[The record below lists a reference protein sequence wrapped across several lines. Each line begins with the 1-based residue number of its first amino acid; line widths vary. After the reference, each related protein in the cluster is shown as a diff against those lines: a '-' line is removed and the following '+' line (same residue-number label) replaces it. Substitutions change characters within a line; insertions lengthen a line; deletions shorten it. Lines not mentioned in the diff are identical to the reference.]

1 MQPTAI
7 VTGASRGFGLAVAD
21 ELARRDWNLVIDS
34 RTSSG
39 LKEAA
44 TVLSSLGAGETRALV
59 GDITD
64 AAHARALVDA
74 AQELGS
80 LSLLVNNAG
89 ILGPSPQPRLA
100 AYPLESLD
108 EVIQVYLIAPLRL
121 IQLALP
127 DLRQHGGVVVNVT
140 SDAAVEA
147 YETWGGYGAAKAAL
161 EHLSHVLAVEEPG
174 ISVYWLDPGDM
185 RTRMH
190 QEAFP
195 GEDIGDRPLPDTR
208 SPAVLRLIEERPPS
222 GRFTAESLLEKVT
235 P

>member
-39 LKEAA
+39 LEEAA
-44 TVLSSLGAGETRALV
+44 TVLSSLGEGETRALV

-64 AAHARALVDA
+64 PVHSRELVDA

-89 ILGPSPQPRLA
+89 ILGPSPLPRLA

-147 YETWGGYGAAKAAL
+147 YKTWGGYGAAKAAL

-195 GEDIGDRPLPDTR
+195 GEDIADRPLPETR
-208 SPAVLRLIEERPPS
+208 SPAVVRLIEEKPPS
-222 GRFTAESLLEKVT
+222 GRFTAESLLAKVT